1 MFWQA
6 FRKEKKRAQ
15 IIEFKLYVKPEERA
29 AYYVVNESFD
39 GKISF

>member
-1 MFWQA
+1 MTKYAGYFPTKWDVCNM
-6 FRKEKKRAQ
+6 
-15 IIEFKLYVKPEERA
+15 YVKPEERT